1 MMIHVPKVL
10 TPEQVAEC
18 RRLLDSAEWTDG
30 KATVG
35 RAGRAGED
43 ITASLP
49 ELSPVGRQLGELILT
64 ALSRNP
70 LFFSAAL
77 PLKTVPPLFNRYEGG
92 EQYGMH
98 IDGAVRAV
106 PGSSHFI
113 RTDLS
118 STLFLTDPADYDGGE
133 LVVVDTYG
141 QHEVKLPAG
150 DLILYTSGSL
160 HRVNPVTR
168 GARVAR
174 SSGRRAWWRTSGT
187 AKRCTSSIR
196 PSRRSAANTA
206 RRTRPWRWR
215 ATITTFCGCG
225 RRSEP
230 ARAER
235 RELTDAEP
243 LEWHHQLIHRQQSHA
258 GHGARGQLRARGE
271 FVSQRDRR
279 GAGNVRPVILTRDQ
293 IPRQRVR
300 RAIGVMR
307 PLHPHEHGA
316 TIAEQRLQPATGGV

>member
-1 MMIHVPKVL
+1 MMIHVPRVL
-10 TPEQVAEC
+10 TAEQVAEC
-18 RRLLDSAEWTDG
+18 RRLLGAADWADG

-35 RAGRAGED
+35 EQGALVKKNRQ
-43 ITASLP
+43 LP

-106 PGSSHFI
+106 PGTSHFI

-141 QHEVKLPAG
+141 QQSVKLPAG

-168 GARVAR
+168 GARISSFFWTQSMVPDERHRETLYQLDQTIQKIRGKHGETDETVA
-174 SSGRRAWWRTSGT
+174 
-187 AKRCTSSIR
+187 
-196 PSRRSAANTA
+196 
-206 RRTRPWRWR
+206 
-215 ATITTFCGCG
+215 
-225 RRSEP
+225 
-230 ARAER
+230 
-235 RELTDAEP
+235 L
-243 LEWHHQLIHRQQSHA
+243 A
-258 GHGARGQLRARGE
+258 GHYHNLLRMWSE
-271 FVSQRDRR
+271 
-279 GAGNVRPVILTRDQ
+279 I
-293 IPRQRVR
+293 
-300 RAIGVMR
+300 
-307 PLHPHEHGA
+307 
-316 TIAEQRLQPATGGV
+316 

>member
-10 TPEQVAEC
+10 TVEQVAEC
-18 RRLLDSAEWTDG
+18 RRLLAGADWSDG

-35 RAGRAGED
+35 EQGALVKKNRQ
-43 ITASLP
+43 LP

-64 ALSRNP
+64 ALARNP

-106 PGSSHFI
+106 PGTSHFI

-133 LVVVDTYG
+133 LVVVDTFG
-141 QHEVKLPAG
+141 QQSVKLPAG

-168 GARVAR
+168 GARV
-174 SSGRRAWWRTSGT
+174 SSFFWTQSMVRDPQQRETLYQLDQT
-187 AKRCTSSIR
+187 IQKIR
-196 PSRRSAANTA
+196 
-206 RRTRPWRWR
+206 
-215 ATITTFCGCG
+215 GKHG
-225 RRSEP
+225 E
-230 ARAER
+230 
-235 RELTDAEP
+235 TDETVA
-243 LEWHHQLIHRQQSHA
+243 LA
-258 GHGARGQLRARGE
+258 GHYHNLLRMWSE
-271 FVSQRDRR
+271 
-279 GAGNVRPVILTRDQ
+279 I
-293 IPRQRVR
+293 
-300 RAIGVMR
+300 
-307 PLHPHEHGA
+307 
-316 TIAEQRLQPATGGV
+316 